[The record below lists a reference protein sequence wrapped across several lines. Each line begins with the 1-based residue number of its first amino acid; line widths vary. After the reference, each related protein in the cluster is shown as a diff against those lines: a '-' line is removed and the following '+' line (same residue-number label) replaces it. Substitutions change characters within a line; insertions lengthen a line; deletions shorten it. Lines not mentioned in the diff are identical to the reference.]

1 MGMYLDPSQSLV
13 SSMFKQL
20 VKAIEA
26 KGTPGTWNHVTDQ
39 IGMFT
44 FTGLSKARGRLLCF
58 WDVYGASRFH
68 YWEPWPFSNGNTY
81 FLRWKAYRVCFPFWH
96 TQKNMAGS
104 SRAHGRGVPHLHV
117 PWLCIPW
124 RRTIWRRPKEHF
136 QLPCIYRTCF
146 PILVTLP
153 LITYPAST
161 CSDGI
166 SQNCGPKIRNERLG
180 FGWRFRRLKELYLRW
195 IIFIR
200 PGGNHGKLSGLH
212 IYTYL
217 YILFIQYIFI
227 LYHSSISF
235 HHPPSRNW
243 PPLSLPRTGDGRI
256 SMAGLNPGNVE
267 QLGDRH
273 VVM

>member
-1 MGMYLDPSQSLV
+1 M
-13 SSMFKQL
+13 
-20 VKAIEA
+20 
-26 KGTPGTWNHVTDQ
+26 
-39 IGMFT
+39 
-44 FTGLSKARGRLLCF
+44 
-58 WDVYGASRFH
+58 DVYGDVFGPKSIPGVKHVQATCEGHWSQGH
-68 YWEPWPFSNGNTY
+68 AWNLEPCHGSDRHVHLHRLVKGPGKVVMFLGCLWCFKISLFGTLALFQRKHIFSTVEGIPSV
-81 FLRWKAYRVCFPFWH
+81 LPILAYTKH
-96 TQKNMAGS
+96 MAGS

-136 QLPCIYRTCF
+136 QLPCIFRTCF

-217 YILFIQYIFI
+217 YFTFHP
-227 LYHSSISF
+227 YHSIILQVVTD
-235 HHPPSRNW
+235 HHFPCQGQVMVVSRWLDWILEMWSN
-243 PPLSLPRTGDGRI
+243 LEIG
-256 SMAGLNPGNVE
+256 M
-267 QLGDRH
+267 
-273 VVM
+273 